1 VAQAVYTQ
9 AMTTLTRRFATVT
22 AAIVL
27 GLIFGVGG
35 LTACSSDNVDCTTNA
50 CTVTFDRGVDAE
62 SSVLGVDVKL
72 VGVDNGVVKIE
83 VGGTTVSVPVDG
95 SAQAEGFDITV
106 QKVTDEQVVVR
117 IQTS

>member
-1 VAQAVYTQ
+1 
-9 AMTTLTRRFATVT
+9 MTTLTRRFATVT

-27 GLIFGVGG
+27 GLGG
-35 LTACSSDNVDCTTNA
+35 LTACSSDNVDCTTDA
-50 CTVTFDRGVDAE
+50 CTVTFDRGADAE

-83 VGGTTVSVPVDG
+83 VAGTTVSVPVDG

-106 QKVTDEQVVVR
+106 QKVTADQVVVR